1 MNAKDKKAAHGEVT
15 FLKVLK
21 GPTIIK
27 FHENFSHGNSIFI
40 VMEYCS
46 NGNLDQLIQRRIQSR
61 QKFTTDQIFF
71 EVISAFGTVGL
82 STGITAQMPPFGQ
95 IILMALMFG
104 GRLGLVVVATALA
117 VRQTKVHFEYPKE
130 RPLIG

>member
-1 MNAKDKKAAHGEVT
+1 MQQKDKKAAHGEVT

-46 NGNLDQLIQRRIQSR
+46 KGNLDQLIQRRIQSKA
-61 QKFTTDQIFF
+61 KFTTDQILRTLAHI
-71 EVISAFGTVGL
+71 VMAVM
-82 STGITAQMPPFGQ
+82 AMHNRN
-95 IILMALMFG
+95 ILH
-104 GRLGLVVVATALA
+104 RDIKT
-117 VRQTKVHFEYPKE
+117 
-130 RPLIG
+130 

>member
-1 MNAKDKKAAHGEVT
+1 
-15 FLKVLK
+15 
-21 GPTIIK
+21 
-27 FHENFSHGNSIFI
+27 
-40 VMEYCS
+40 
-46 NGNLDQLIQRRIQSR
+46 LISLTT
-61 QKFTTDQIFF
+61 KFTTDQIFF
-71 EVISAFGTVGL
+71 EVVSAFGTVGL

-95 IILMALMFG
+95 VILMALMFG